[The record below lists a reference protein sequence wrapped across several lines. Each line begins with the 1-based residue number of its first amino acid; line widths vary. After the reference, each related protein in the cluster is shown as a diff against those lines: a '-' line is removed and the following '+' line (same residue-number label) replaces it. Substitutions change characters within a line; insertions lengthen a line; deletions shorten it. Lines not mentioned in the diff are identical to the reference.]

1 MGNLREVT
9 ESCRDVSS
17 VGGDADNASI
27 YFRDLLQEVK
37 SVAPCVALSHQP
49 QRWQLLPVS
58 SMAPQGHYHC
68 LLICWKDSTL
78 EVRSLLFSGVPK
90 HESLDVADPGSH

>member
-1 MGNLREVT
+1 MGNLRGVT
-9 ESCRDVSS
+9 DSCRDASS

-37 SVAPCVALSHQP
+37 SVAPCVALSHQL

-58 SMAPQGHYHC
+58 SMTPQGHCHC

-78 EVRSLLFSGVPK
+78 EVRSLLCFGVPK
-90 HESLDVADPGSH
+90 HESHDVADPGSH